1 MNVLLGKIVVMKI
14 FHPRATVVLHDL
26 VMTWAAWIIS
36 YAIRYSIWPDSP
48 AIEYMNVEIVLVI
61 VIQGIIAHYF
71 NLYRGLWRFAS
82 MPDLINIAKSAVTG
96 TFVIGFIL
104 FLIYRADGVP
114 RSVLL
119 MYPLILTLL
128 WGIPRLAYRAIKDSH
143 LKTSH
148 DNKQKVLLV
157 GAGRLADMF
166 IRHANASGLYDVVGI
181 VEDDEQYKGAN
192 LRGVKVLGQVS
203 RLDKICK
210 DKGIET
216 IVVTQED
223 MTPKQMKVIVDK
235 NLTTQCKLLTLPNL
249 DKMTENGF
257 EISSLLPV
265 TIDDLL
271 GRDKVDIDWSNVA
284 KKVQGKSVLITGGGG
299 SIGSELARQLAK
311 LDLKSLCIVDH
322 SEFNLY
328 QIDREIK
335 DQNNDLIVQ
344 SLLANVTDK
353 VHLFHVFSRIKPD
366 IVFHAAAYKHV
377 PLLEQMPCE
386 GFINNVKGTK
396 NIVDCCD
403 QFKTERMVLVST
415 DKAVNPYSIM
425 GATKRIA
432 ETYCQFK
439 NNQSKTDYVIV
450 RFGNVLGSA
459 GSVVPL
465 FKEQIAKGGP
475 VTVTH
480 EEMTR
485 YFMTIKEACQLIVQA
500 MALGSQGDIHVL
512 DMGKPI
518 SIMSLANRMI
528 SLSGKVPDKDIKV
541 TVTGLRAGEKLHEQL
556 YYDVEKLN
564 HTCHKKIFHISSSIK
579 HIADFERQL
588 DNAIKCATNFEQ
600 ENLTNYIKK
609 LVPEFVHQA
618 HLTLVEKNKPQQI
631 NK

>member
-1 MNVLLGKIVVMKI
+1 MNI
-14 FHPRATVVLHDL
+14 FHPRTTVVLHDL
-26 VMTWAAWIIS
+26 FMTWAAWIIS
-36 YAIRYSIWPDSP
+36 YAIRYSIWPESP
-48 AIEYMNVEIVLVI
+48 AIEYINVEIVLV
-61 VIQGIIAHYF
+61 VFLQGIIAYFF

-96 TFVIGFIL
+96 TFVIGFLL

-119 MYPLILTLL
+119 MYPLILMVL
-128 WGIPRLAYRAIKDSH
+128 WGVPRIAYRAIKDLS
-143 LKTSH
+143 LKTTNN
-148 DNKQKVLLV
+148 NKQRVLLV

-181 VEDDEQYKGAN
+181 VEDKEKLQGAN
-192 LRGVKVLGQVS
+192 LRGVKVIGRVS
-203 RLDKICK
+203 RLDKYCK
-210 DKGIET
+210 DKHVQT
-216 IVVTQED
+216 IVITHENI
-223 MTPKQMKVIVDK
+223 TPEQMKVIVDK
-235 NLTTQCKLLTLPNL
+235 NLENQCKLLTLPNL

-257 EISSLLPV
+257 EISALLPV

-271 GRDKVDIDWSNVA
+271 GREKVDIDWSNVA
-284 KKVQGKSVLITGGGG
+284 KKVQGKSILITGGGG

-335 DQNNDLIVQ
+335 DQNSDLIVQ

-353 VHLFHVFSRIKPD
+353 AHLFHVFSRIKPD

-403 QFKTERMVLVST
+403 QFNTERMVLVST

-439 NNQSKTDYVIV
+439 NKQSKTDFVIV

-500 MALGSQGDIHVL
+500 MTLGSKGDIHVL
-512 DMGKPI
+512 DMGRPI

-528 SLSGKVPDKDIKV
+528 SLSGKVPGKDIKV
-541 TVTGLRAGEKLHEQL
+541 TVTGLRPGEKLHEQL

-564 HTCHKKIFHISSSIK
+564 HTSHKKIFHISSSIK
-579 HIADFERQL
+579 RIDDFEQLL
-588 DNAIKCATNFEQ
+588 DNAIKSASNFEQ
-600 ENLTNYIKK
+600 EKLMNCIKK

-618 HLTLVEKNKPQQI
+618 HLKLVNTNKTQQTI
-631 NK
+631 NLIK

>member
-1 MNVLLGKIVVMKI
+1 MNI
-14 FHPRATVVLHDL
+14 FQTRTTVVLHDL
-26 VMTWAAWIIS
+26 FMTWAAWVIS
-36 YAIRYSIWPDSP
+36 YTIRYSIWPESP
-48 AIEYMNVEIVLVI
+48 PIEYLNAQIVLVVLLQG
-61 VIQGIIAHYF
+61 VIAYVF

-96 TFVIGFIL
+96 TFVIGFVL

-119 MYPLILTLL
+119 MYPLILMVL
-128 WGIPRLAYRAIKDSH
+128 WGVPRLAYRAFKDSH

-148 DNKQKVLLV
+148 DEKQRVLLV

-166 IRHANASGLYDVVGI
+166 IRHANASGLYDVIGI
-181 VEDDEQYKGAN
+181 VDNREKYKGTN
-192 LRGVKVLGQVS
+192 LRGVKVLDPITN
-203 RLDKICK
+203 LDKLCQQRAIQ
-210 DKGIET
+210 T
-216 IVVTQED
+216 IVITQED
-223 MTPKQMKVIVDK
+223 ITPQQMKVIVDK
-235 NLTTQCKLLTLPNL
+235 NLVNQCKLLTLPNL

-257 EISSLLPV
+257 EISALLPV

-271 GRDKVDIDWSNVA
+271 GREKVDIDWSNVA

-353 VHLFHVFSRIKPD
+353 THLFHVFSLIKPD

-403 QFKTERMVLVST
+403 QFNVERMVLVST

-500 MALGSQGDIHVL
+500 MTLGSQGDIHVL

-528 SLSGKVPDKDIKV
+528 SLSGKIPNKDIKV
-541 TVTGLRAGEKLHEQL
+541 SISGLRPGEELHEQL

-564 HTCHKKIFHISSSIK
+564 HTSHKKIFHISSSIK
-579 HIADFERQL
+579 HISDFEKQL

-600 ENLTNYIKK
+600 ENLTHYIKK
-609 LVPEFVHQA
+609 LVPEFVHQT
-618 HLTLVEKNKPQQI
+618 HLTLVNKNKSKPIQKS